1 MVIFLVGFMGSGKNW
16 WGSTLSERLEIPFF
30 DLDEEV
36 EKSTGMEIV
45 SIFSDKGEAFFRKT
59 EMQVLSALIHQLS
72 RKVIT
77 NDTPGGAMN
86 AIIATG
92 GGTPCFGENMQWM
105 NEHGLTV
112 WLNPSVSE
120 LVGRLEKETEK
131 RPLLKG
137 KKVEE
142 LAGYIEK
149 KLEDR
154 KPFYNLAR
162 IEIKNTHIAVEEFI
176 NLLHNASDIH

>member
-16 WGSTLSERLEIPFF
+16 WGGTLAEKLDIPFL
-30 DLDEEV
+30 DLDAEV
-36 EKSTGMEIV
+36 EKSTGMDIV
-45 SIFSDKGEAFFRKT
+45 SIFRDKGEAFFREK
-59 EMQVLSALIHQLS
+59 EMQVLSRLYNNL
-72 RKVIT
+72 
-77 NDTPGGAMN
+77 NGPGSSVN
-86 AIIATG
+86 AVIATG

-105 NEHGLTV
+105 NKHGLTV
-112 WLNPSVSE
+112 WLNPAITE

-131 RPLLKG
+131 RPLLQG
-137 KKVEE
+137 KTGSA
-142 LAGYIEK
+142 LADFIEV
-149 KLEDR
+149 KLAER